1 MNTKIFNKA
10 ADIEAIHTDAIHQN
24 VVHEEHTVSDVHVD
38 SLIESTRER
47 ILQAAHEEMHQ
58 HGFQG
63 LRIDAVLKKTQ
74 LAKGALYHY
83 FPTKLALGYAVLDE
97 VIMSFFLENWNEFLN
112 ASNDPL
118 QALKDFFKK
127 KCGDLQSD
135 ECFNGCPLTNL
146 VLEMS
151 TLDDGFRQRLQTVIA
166 NIVCTVAMAL
176 QQGQADGI
184 VRKDIN
190 PQRIAPFILSSY
202 QGIMGTSKCID
213 SVESIVELF
222 DTLSEYVESLR
233 AN

>member
-1 MNTKIFNKA
+1 MSIVILSKTIS
-10 ADIEAIHTDAIHQN
+10 
-24 VVHEEHTVSDVHVD
+24 SDVNVE
-38 SLIESTRER
+38 STIEPAVESTRER
-47 ILQAAHEEMHQ
+47 ILQAAHEEMYE

-97 VIMSFFLENWNEFLN
+97 VIMGFFLENWNEFLG

-118 QALKDFFKK
+118 QALKDFFQK

-146 VLEMS
+146 IQEMS
-151 TLDDGFRQRLQTVIA
+151 TLDEGFRQRLQAVVV
-166 NIVCTVAMAL
+166 NIVCTVAAAL
-176 QQGQADGI
+176 QQGQVDGI

-190 PQRIAPFILSSY
+190 PQKIAPYILSSY
-202 QGIMGTSKCID
+202 QGIMGASKCIE
-213 SVESIVELF
+213 SVEAIVQLF

-233 AN
+233 AV